1 MYSLKKKISTE
12 GFPSVWIT
20 TLLAK
25 PLLVYKAPSTVKTPI
40 HACFS
45 LSLAWFSI
53 RFWMTHLILFLAV
66 SQEGTCSGRPL

>member
-25 PLLVYKAPSTVKTPI
+25 PLLVYKAPSKPLTQKAGV
-40 HACFS
+40 CFG
-45 LSLAWFSI
+45 L
-53 RFWMTHLILFLAV
+53 
-66 SQEGTCSGRPL
+66 RPVQHWAGGGA